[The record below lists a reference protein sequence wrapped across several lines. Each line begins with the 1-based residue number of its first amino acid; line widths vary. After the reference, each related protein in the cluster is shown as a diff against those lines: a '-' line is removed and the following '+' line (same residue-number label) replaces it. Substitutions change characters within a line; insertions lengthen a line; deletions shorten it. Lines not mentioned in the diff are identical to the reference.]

1 MTRQVVQAAGLRSAH
16 HGRAAGLRSLL
27 VGWAV
32 VLGYCLAVAAGPHIL
47 AASGGNTAVYSQM
60 VLIASASD

>member
-1 MTRQVVQAAGLRSAH
+1 MAHQV
-16 HGRAAGLRSLL
+16 RAAGLRSLL

-47 AASGGNTAVYSQM
+47 TASGGKPAASFQV